1 MARQATRKATTKRP
15 GASRSNGATSASRN
29 GSTARRQRSRH
40 LSAREM
46 AAQHREISVSE
57 FFAKNRHLLGFDSPR
72 KALLTTVKEA
82 VDNSLDACEEAGILP
97 DITVRIAVAP
107 GPDGSKPAPSQA
119 DRFIVSVRDN
129 GPGIPAAKLGNVFA
143 KLLYGSKFHRLR
155 MSRGQQGIGISA
167 AAMYG
172 QITTGR
178 PCRVISKLADEPRAH
193 LFELS
198 IDTTKNQPVIH
209 ERQQIEWDQ
218 PHGTEVT
225 IELVG
230 RYMRGRQSVD
240 EYLELTAIANP
251 HARIV
256 YHAPTGE
263 VREFPRGVDFLPAPP
278 REIKPHPLG
287 IELGM
292 FIKMAQDSTARTAAS
307 FLTSDFCRVSS
318 RLAADI
324 CRRAGVSPDARLK
337 KLRTDG
343 LERIYKVIQETK
355 FMAPP
360 TDCLSPIGEQ
370 ALKAGLVKTVPAD
383 FYVATTRP
391 PAVYRGNPFQIEVAI
406 AYGAGDGRGSI
417 QRVVE
422 ELEEAGNGEAKAEGE
437 HKSNDSTELAR
448 VIRLANRV
456 PLVYQQSACAT
467 FKAVLSTNWR
477 NYGVPQS
484 KGALPQGPM
493 TILIHMASVWV
504 PFTNEAKEAI
514 AEYDEIVREV
524 KRALQ
529 ECGRKL
535 AIWIRR
541 RQQAKNELQR
551 RFTFARYI
559 EEVAAAC
566 YRLKDGRISQERL
579 KKQLLKIAEQIT
591 GGVETDKILQRARVQ
606 TVDEELADAVVRTDS
621 GELAGDVPELARQ
634 VAAQA

>member
-1 MARQATRKATTKRP
+1 
-15 GASRSNGATSASRN
+15 
-29 GSTARRQRSRH
+29 
-40 LSAREM
+40 M

-97 DITVRIAVAP
+97 DITVKIEVAP
-107 GPDGSKPAPSQA
+107 GPDGTRPAPSQA
-119 DRFIVSVRDN
+119 DRFIVMVRDN
-129 GPGIPAAKLGNVFA
+129 GPGIPASKIGNVFA
-143 KLLYGSKFHRLR
+143 KLLYGSKFHRLK

-178 PCRVISKLADEPRAH
+178 PCRVISKVADEPRAH

-198 IDTTKNQPVIH
+198 IDTAKNQPVVH
-209 ERQQIEWDQ
+209 EKQQIDWDQ
-218 PHGTEVT
+218 PHGTEVV

-240 EYLELTAIANP
+240 EYLEYTAIANP

-256 YHAPTGE
+256 YVTPTGE
-263 VREFPRGVDFLPAPP
+263 TREFPRGVEELPAPP

-292 FIKMAQDSTARTAAS
+292 FLKMARDTSTRTVSS
-307 FLTSDFCRVSS
+307 FLTNDFCRVSS
-318 RLAADI
+318 RLAAQI
-324 CRRAGVSPDARLK
+324 CEKAGVNPNARIRKLK
-337 KLRTDG
+337 NEQ
-343 LERIYKVIQETK
+343 LESLYRAIQSTK

-360 TDCLSPIGEQ
+360 TDCLSPIGEE

-406 AYGAGDGRGSI
+406 AYGTGDGKSSL
-417 QRVVE
+417 QRVAE
-422 ELEEAGNGEAKAEGE
+422 ELESGGNGEAKAEGE
-437 HKSNDSTELAR
+437 HKDDGPTELAR

-467 FKAVLSTNWR
+467 FKAVLHTNWR
-477 NYGVPQS
+477 NYGIAQS

-524 KRALQ
+524 RRALQ

-535 AIWIRR
+535 AVWIRK

-566 YRLKDGRISQERL
+566 CRLKDGRINQERL
-579 KKQLLKIAEQIT
+579 KRQLLQIAERIT
-591 GGVETDKILQRARVQ
+591 GGEETDRILNRA
-606 TVDEELADAVVRTDS
+606 TKTGVDEDLAGAVVRTDD
-621 GELAGDVPELARQ
+621 GELAGDLPELARQ
-634 VAAQA
+634 VAAKA

>member
-1 MARQATRKATTKRP
+1 MARQSTAKVARK
-15 GASRSNGATSASRN
+15 SRSSKAASSNGSRN
-29 GSTARRQRSRH
+29 GSVKASRQGSRP

-97 DITVRIAVAP
+97 DITVKIEVAP
-107 GPDGSKPAPSQA
+107 GPDGNRPAPSQA
-119 DRFIVSVRDN
+119 DRFIVTVRDN

-143 KLLYGSKFHRLR
+143 KLLYGSKFHRLK

-178 PCRVISKLADEPRAH
+178 PCRVISKLADEPKAH

-198 IDTTKNQPVIH
+198 IDTARNEPVIH
-209 ERQQIEWDQ
+209 EKQQIEWDQ

-256 YHAPTGE
+256 YYPPTGE
-263 VREFPRGVDFLPAPP
+263 VREFPRGVEELPELPK
-278 REIKPHPLG
+278 EIKPHPLG

-292 FIKMAQDSTARTAAS
+292 FIKMAQDTSARTIAS
-307 FLTSDFCRVSS
+307 FLANDFCRVSS
-318 RLAADI
+318 RLAAEI
-324 CRRAGVSPDARLK
+324 CRRAGVDPEARIK
-337 KLRTDG
+337 KLRTDD
-343 LERIYKVIQETK
+343 LEKIYKVIQETRC
-355 FMAPP
+355 MAPP

-406 AYGAGDGRGSI
+406 AYGTGDGKGSI
-417 QRVVE
+417 QRVFE
-422 ELEEAGNGEAKAEGE
+422 ELEDAENGEARAEGE
-437 HKSNDSTELAR
+437 KKDNDTTELAR

-456 PLVYQQSACAT
+456 PLIYQQSACAT
-467 FKAVLSTNWR
+467 FKAVVSTNWR
-477 NYGVPQS
+477 NYGIPQS

-541 RQQAKNELQR
+541 RQQAKSELQR

-566 YRLKDGRISQERL
+566 YRLKDGRIDQERL
-579 KKQLLKIAEQIT
+579 KQQLLKIAERVT
-591 GGVETDKILQRARVQ
+591 GGEETDKILQRARIE
-606 TVDEELADAVVRTDS
+606 TVDEELADAVVRTDD

-634 VAAQA
+634 VAARA